1 MRTLV
6 LGGIKSGK
14 SRWAETAIAEALGPV
29 EPVRYLATGSVTDN
43 DPAWLR
49 RIALHRDRRPQHWST
64 VESDDIATQLRQS
77 PAAPTLVDDVC
88 GWLTAALDRRG
99 WEDGCIS
106 ADVDEMLSAVA
117 SFTAP
122 LVLVSHEVGLT
133 IVAAT
138 ASGRRFTDE
147 LGALNQRLADLCDRV
162 VLMVAGQP
170 LHIKPSKTC

>member
-14 SRWAETAIAEALGPV
+14 SRWAEAAIAESLGPV
-29 EPVRYLATGSVTDN
+29 EPVRYLATGSVTDT

-49 RIALHRDRRPQHWST
+49 RIAQHRDRRPRHWST
-64 VESDDIATQLRQS
+64 VESDDIPTQLS
-77 PAAPTLVDDVC
+77 KWAAPTLVDDVC
-88 GWLTAALDRRG
+88 GWLSATLDRRG
-99 WEDGCIS
+99 WENGSVS
-106 ADVDEMLSAVA
+106 ADVDEMLAAVA
-117 SFTAP
+117 SFDSP

-147 LGALNQRLADLCDRV
+147 LGALNQRLAAMCDRV

-170 LHIKPSKTC
+170 LHIKPSRI

>member
-14 SRWAETAIAEALGPV
+14 SRWAEAAIAESLGPA
-29 EPVRYLATGSVTDN
+29 EPVRYLATGSVTDCE
-43 DPAWLR
+43 PAWLR
-49 RIALHRDRRPQHWST
+49 RIAVHRDRRPPHWST

-77 PAAPTLVDDVC
+77 PAVPTLVDDVG

-99 WEDGCIS
+99 WEDGSVS
-106 ADVDEMLSAVA
+106 ADIDEMLAAVA
-117 SFTAP
+117 SFTAQ

-138 ASGRRFTDE
+138 VSGRRFTDE
-147 LGALNQRLADLCDRV
+147 LGALNQRLAALCDRV

-170 LHIKPSKTC
+170 LHIKTSKTC

>member
-14 SRWAETAIAEALGPV
+14 SRWAEAAIAESLGPV
-29 EPVRYLATGSVTDN
+29 EPVRYLATGSVTDT
-43 DPAWLR
+43 DPVWLR
-49 RIALHRDRRPQHWST
+49 RIAEHRQRRPEHWST
-64 VESDDIATQLRQS
+64 VESDDIPTQLRQS

-88 GWLTAALDRRG
+88 SWLTAALDRRG
-99 WEDGCIS
+99 WEDGSVS
-106 ADVDEMLSAVA
+106 ADVDEMLAAVA
-117 SFTAP
+117 SFDPP

-133 IVAAT
+133 VVSAT

-170 LHIKPSKTC
+170 LQIKPPRI

>member
-14 SRWAETAIAEALGPV
+14 SRWAEAAIAESLAPA
-29 EPVRYLATGSVTDN
+29 EPVRYLATGSVTDT

-49 RIALHRDRRPQHWST
+49 RLSEHRDRRPQHWST
-64 VESDDIATQLRQS
+64 VETDDIATQLRQT
-77 PAAPTLVDDVC
+77 PAAPTLVDDVA
-88 GWLTAALDRRG
+88 GWLTAVLDRRG
-99 WEDGCIS
+99 WEHGSVS
-106 ADVDEMLSAVA
+106 ADVDKMLAAVA
-117 SFTAP
+117 SFDPP

-133 IVAAT
+133 IVSAT

-147 LGALNQRLADLCDRV
+147 LGKLNQRLAALCDRV

-170 LHIKPSKTC
+170 LPIKPPRI

>member
-1 MRTLV
+1 VRTLV

-14 SRWAETAIAEALGPV
+14 SRWAEAAIAESLGPV
-29 EPVRYLATGSVTDN
+29 EPVRYLATGSVTDT

-49 RIALHRDRRPQHWST
+49 RIAQHRDRRPGHWST
-64 VESDDIATQLRQS
+64 VESDDIPTQLRQS
-77 PAAPTLVDDVC
+77 SAAPTLVDDVC

-99 WEDGCIS
+99 WEDGSVS
-106 ADVDEMLSAVA
+106 ADVDKMLAAVA
-117 SFTAP
+117 SFDPP

-133 IVAAT
+133 VVSTT

-147 LGALNQRLADLCDRV
+147 LGALNQQLAALCDRV

-170 LHIKPSKTC
+170 LHIKPPRI

>member
-1 MRTLV
+1 VRTLV

-14 SRWAETAIAEALGPV
+14 SRWAEAAIVESLGPA
-29 EPVRYLATGSVTDN
+29 EPVRYLATGSVTDK

-64 VESDDIATQLRQS
+64 VESNDIATQLRQP

-99 WEDGCIS
+99 WDDGSIS
-106 ADVDEMLSAVA
+106 ADVDEMLAAVTA
-117 SFTAP
+117 FSAP

-147 LGALNQRLADLCDRV
+147 LGALNQRLAALCDRV

-170 LHIKPSKTC
+170 LHIKPSGQ

>member
-1 MRTLV
+1 VRTLV

-14 SRWAETAIAEALGPV
+14 SRWAETAIAESLAPG
-29 EPVRYLATGSVTDN
+29 EPVRYLATGSVADT

-49 RIALHRDRRPQHWST
+49 RIALHRDRRPGHWST
-64 VESDDIATQLRQS
+64 VESHDIPTHLRQ
-77 PAAPTLVDDVC
+77 PAAAATLVDDVP
-88 GWLTAALDRRG
+88 GWLTAILDRRG
-99 WEDGCIS
+99 WESGSVS
-106 ADVDEMLSAVA
+106 ADIDELLDAVS
-117 SFTAP
+117 SFDPP

-147 LGALNQRLADLCDRV
+147 LGALNQHLAAVCDRV

-170 LHIKPSKTC
+170 LHIKPART